1 MSFDGST
8 GALRPRSIFAPAKD
22 LAVVNCSSHSYD
34 LPPKVSGCR
43 RHWIF
48 VLQLT
53 ALLLPA
59 VPSRA
64 QSSSTQGSVQGT
76 SNNPQPSA
84 GNDEELAKEEK
95 NPFADLIQVQVEND
109 FGFGGN
115 PGKGLQ
121 YAMTVQPVIPIKIND
136 SWNLITRSSFDVTSM
151 ADSEAGMGKITGAS
165 DLLTEFYLLPD
176 KQTPLI
182 WGFGPVLGIPTASD
196 TSLGTG
202 KWTLG
207 PGFAIIK
214 QTERWQYGVLVNH
227 VWSFAGDENR
237 ENVSS
242 TFIQPELYYM
252 WGDGWTLGVEVE
264 STYDSM
270 AVPGDRW
277 TVPVQLSISKV
288 TEFLRP
294 PISLSLG
301 IIPNAVAPAGS
312 PSVAI
317 NFTIAALF
325 PRKGR

>member
-1 MSFDGST
+1 
-8 GALRPRSIFAPAKD
+8 
-22 LAVVNCSSHSYD
+22 V
-34 LPPKVSGCR
+34 
-43 RHWIF
+43 
-48 VLQLT
+48 
-53 ALLLPA
+53 
-59 VPSRA
+59 
-64 QSSSTQGSVQGT
+64 
-76 SNNPQPSA
+76 
-84 GNDEELAKEEK
+84 NDEELAKEEN

-115 PGKGLQ
+115 PVSGLQ
-121 YAMTVQPVIPIKIND
+121 YAMTVQPIIPIKINE
-136 SWNLITRSSFDVTSM
+136 SWNLITRSSFSVISM
-151 ADSEAGMGKITGAS
+151 PDSESGMGRITGAS
-165 DLLTEFYLLPD
+165 DLVTEFYFSPD

-214 QTERWQYGVLVNH
+214 QTEHRQYGVLVNH
-227 VWSFAGDENR
+227 VWSFAGDKNR

-242 TFIQPELYYM
+242 TFIQPALYYT
-252 WGDGWTLGVEVE
+252 WGDGWTLGVDVE

-277 TVPVQLSISKV
+277 TVPVQASVSKV
-288 TEFLRP
+288 TKLFRQ

-301 IIPNAVAPAGS
+301 VIPNAVAPAGS